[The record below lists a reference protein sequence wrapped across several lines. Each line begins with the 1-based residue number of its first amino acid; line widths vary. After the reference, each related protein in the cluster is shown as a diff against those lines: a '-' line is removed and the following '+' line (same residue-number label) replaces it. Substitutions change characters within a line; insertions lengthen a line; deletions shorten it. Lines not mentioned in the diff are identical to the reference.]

1 MEIRTTFHK
10 RLRGIQDDIVAMG
23 SMVEKAISRSIEALK
38 NRDLNMARSII
49 DDDQKINSKRFE
61 IEENCIQCLFCW
73 IYCPDSAVLV
83 KDEKMIGYDY
93 DHCKGCGVCAMECP
107 GKKGNKA
114 IVMEEE
120 GK

>member
-1 MEIRTTFHK
+1 MKKWHE
-10 RLRGIQDDIVAMG
+10 LVPGAVVLEAG
-23 SMVEKAISRSIEALK
+23 SAEKFKTGSWRSF
-38 NRDLNMARSII
+38 RPRW
-49 DDDQKINSKRFE
+49 

-73 IYCPDSAVLV
+73 LYCPDMAVIV
-83 KDEKMIGYDY
+83 KDSKMTGFNYGY
-93 DHCKGCGVCAMECP
+93 CKGCGVCALECP

>member
-1 MEIRTTFHK
+1 MKQMNWKELPHAGACLKAGNADEYKT
-10 RLRGIQDDIVAMG
+10 G
-23 SMVEKAISRSIEALK
+23 SWRSFK
-38 NRDLNMARSII
+38 PRW
-49 DDDQKINSKRFE
+49 

-73 IYCPDSAVLV
+73 IYCPDAAVKV
-83 KDEKMIGYDY
+83 KDEKMTGFDY
-93 DHCKGCGVCAMECP
+93 DHCKGCGVCAMEGP

>member
-1 MEIRTTFHK
+1 MSKKYWEKLPQGSVVLEAGSSAKFKTGTWRS
-10 RLRGIQDDIVAMG
+10 LRP
-23 SMVEKAISRSIEALK
+23 KW
-38 NRDLNMARSII
+38 
-49 DDDQKINSKRFE
+49 

-73 IYCPDSAVLV
+73 MFCPDMSVNV
-83 KDEKMIGYDY
+83 KDGKMTGFNFDY
-93 DHCKGCGVCAMECP
+93 CKGCGICALECP